1 MSLIL
6 MQQHPEKAGARVCVC
21 VCIVLVYTVKS
32 RTRTRSR
39 GTKKE
44 KEKKRKKNTNKMHG
58 TSCSKCTVRA
68 KGKESEETNG
78 ELTSDPVTVKQ
89 KMKTELP
96 LLSVQTSMFNHYH

>member
-1 MSLIL
+1 MNDPCPHAATSLNGWG
-6 MQQHPEKAGARVCVC
+6 KSVCVPLC
-21 VCIVLVYTVKS
+21 SLNVYCKKKNKKKKN
-32 RTRTRSR
+32 
-39 GTKKE
+39 KKE

-78 ELTSDPVTVKQ
+78 ESTSDPTVKQ
-89 KMKTELP
+89 KMRIELP